1 MKLFV
6 HQTKVM
12 DAFSEMVIGA
22 VDSAKSSIVKI
33 ETWKNEN
40 GKSVPQGTGSGF
52 FFSSDGYL
60 FTNSHVIH
68 GADKIR
74 VMLFD
79 GENYDATLLGED
91 PDSDLAVLKS
101 DAKNFQTAHLG
112 DSNDL
117 RIGQFVIAIGNPYGF
132 QHTVTTGVI
141 SALQRTLRSTT
152 GRLMDNIIQ
161 TDAALNPGNSGG
173 PLINTNGEVIGVNT
187 AAIPGA
193 QGLCFAIS
201 INTAK
206 TIAAQLIRF
215 GKVKRAYLGISSQ
228 QVDFIPRLAHYHELK
243 NKRALFVVKVEPNS
257 PAGAAGVKDGDFVV
271 AFNDIP
277 IESSDD
283 LFRMLTEEKIGIFQ
297 HLTVVRNDQKFDVR
311 VTPVE
316 ARQRA

>member
-1 MKLFV
+1 MIY
-6 HQTKVM
+6 
-12 DAFSEMVIGA
+12 A
-22 VDSAKSSIVKI
+22 SAS
-33 ETWKNEN
+33 
-40 GKSVPQGTGSGF
+40 
-52 FFSSDGYL
+52 L
-60 FTNSHVIH
+60 
-68 GADKIR
+68 
-74 VMLFD
+74 
-79 GENYDATLLGED
+79 
-91 PDSDLAVLKS
+91 
-101 DAKNFQTAHLG
+101 
-112 DSNDL
+112 
-117 RIGQFVIAIGNPYGF
+117 VIAIGNPYGF

-173 PLINTNGEVIGVNT
+173 PLINTDGEVIGVNT

-243 NKRALFVVKVEPNS
+243 NKRALFVVKVETQLACRS
-257 PAGAAGVKDGDFVV
+257 CRCERRRFLWSRSTI
-271 AFNDIP
+271 IP

-311 VTPVE
+311 VTPIE
-316 ARQRA
+316 ARKRA

>member
-1 MKLFV
+1 
-6 HQTKVM
+6 M
-12 DAFSEMVIGA
+12 DAFSEMVITA
-22 VDSAKSSIVKI
+22 VDSAKTSIVKI
-33 ETWKNEN
+33 DTWKNQN
-40 GKSVPQGTGSGF
+40 GKSVPRGSGSGF

-74 VMLFD
+74 IMLYD
-79 GENYDATLLGED
+79 GESYEAALVGED
-91 PDSDLAVLKS
+91 PDSDLAVIKA
-101 DAKNFQTAHLG
+101 DAKNFQIAKLG
-112 DSNDL
+112 DSNNL

-141 SALQRTLRSTT
+141 SALQRSLRSTT

-173 PLINTNGEVIGVNT
+173 PLINSDGDVIGVNT

-206 TIAAQLIRF
+206 AIAGKLMRF
-215 GKVKRAYLGISSQ
+215 GKVRRAYLGISSQ
-228 QVDFIPRLAHYHELK
+228 QVDFIPRFAHYHNLK
-243 NKRALFVVKVEPNS
+243 NKRALFVVNVESNS
-257 PAGAAGVKDGDFVV
+257 PAQQAGVKDGDFVI
-271 AFNDIP
+271 AFNDVL

-283 LFRMLTEEKIGIFQ
+283 LFKMLTEEKIGIFQ
-297 HLTVVRNDQKFDVR
+297 HLTVVRNNQKLDLR
-311 VTPVE
+311 ITPVE
-316 ARQRA
+316 SRLRA